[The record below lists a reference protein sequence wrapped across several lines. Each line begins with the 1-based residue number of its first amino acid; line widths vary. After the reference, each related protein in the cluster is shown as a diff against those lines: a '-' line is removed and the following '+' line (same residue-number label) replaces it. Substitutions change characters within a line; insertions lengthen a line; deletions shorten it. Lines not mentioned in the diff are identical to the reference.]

1 MIHGV
6 GEFDIKEKDNKIE
19 DSFCPAGPEVESMP
33 YLLLD
38 LRDKDAFDQCHIIGG
53 KLVWPLVNKNIY
65 LSNECTIF

>member
-1 MIHGV
+1 MLVVFSLSSLIHGV
-6 GEFDIKEKDNKIE
+6 GEFDLKDKDNKKKQS

-53 KLVWPLVNKNIY
+53 K
-65 LSNECTIF
+65 